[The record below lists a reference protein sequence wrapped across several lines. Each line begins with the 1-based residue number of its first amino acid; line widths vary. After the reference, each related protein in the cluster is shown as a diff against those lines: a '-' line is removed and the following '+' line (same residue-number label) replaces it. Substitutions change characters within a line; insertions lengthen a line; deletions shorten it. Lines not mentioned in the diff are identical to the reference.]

1 MNEDSRAYPFQ
12 FTGSGEA
19 YFRIWIVDLVLSVL
33 TLGVYSAWAKVR
45 RKRYFHQHTLLN
57 GHNFDY
63 LADPAAILKDRL
75 IIIFGAL
82 FAAALALNSLP
93 WLSLI
98 PLGLLLLAMPWLLLR
113 SLQFD
118 ASNSGYR
125 GLRFDFK
132 GDLGEAFR
140 IFVGWG
146 ALALLS
152 LGVMLPY
159 LLFRKT
165 AFIAGNHAYG
175 AIRASFKG
183 RGRSYY
189 RIFLNA
195 GLILFAPLVV
205 IVAGGVIL
213 ATILHEGPV
222 DLPELFGILGLG
234 LVLMYAVVPV
244 AAGYTR
250 ARIARLTFMGTRF
263 GGLRFAGRHT
273 ARGLIRLYVTNLLLI
288 VLTLGLY
295 IPWARVRSLR
305 YWLGNLAVIGPARG
319 LDDFVA
325 AASERVVTTDA
336 AMADG
341 YALEMRVA

>member
-19 YFRIWIVDLVLSVL
+19 YFRIWIFDLVLSVL
-33 TLGVYSAWAKVR
+33 TLGGYSAWAKVR
-45 RKRYFHQHTLLN
+45 RKRYFHEHTWLN

-63 LADPAAILKDRL
+63 LADPVALLKGRL
-75 IIIFGAL
+75 FVIGAL
-82 FAAALALNSLP
+82 LAAALALSSLS
-93 WLSLI
+93 WFFLI
-98 PLGLLLLAMPWLLLR
+98 PLGLLFLATPWLLLR
-113 SLQFD
+113 SRQRD
-118 ASNSGYR
+118 ARDSSYR
-125 GLRFDFK
+125 GLHFDFK
-132 GDLGEAFR
+132 GDLGEAYR
-140 IFVGWG
+140 IFLGWG

-165 AFIAGNHAYG
+165 AFIVGNHAYG
-175 AIRASFKG
+175 ATPASFKG

-222 DLPELFGILGLG
+222 RLADLLGILGLG
-234 LVLMYAVVPV
+234 LALLYAVVPV

-273 ARGLIRLYVTNLLLI
+273 ARGLIRLYVVNLLLI

-295 IPWARVRSLR
+295 IPWARVRSAR
-305 YWLGNLAVIGPARG
+305 YWLDNLAVIGPARG
-319 LDDFVA
+319 LDGFVVA
-325 AASERVVTTDA
+325 AAAGGRAMGAEITDTH
-336 AMADG
+336 
-341 YALEMRVA
+341 ALDLRLA

>member
-1 MNEDSRAYPFQ
+1 MYEDSRAYPFQ

-19 YFRIWIVDLVLSVL
+19 YFRIWVVDLALSVL

-63 LADPAAILKDRL
+63 LADPVTILKGRL
-75 IIIFGAL
+75 FVIGAL
-82 FAAALALNSLP
+82 LAAGLALSHLS

-98 PLGLLLLAMPWLLLR
+98 PLGLLFLATPWLLVR
-113 SLQFD
+113 SRQFD
-118 ASNSGYR
+118 ARNSGYR
-125 GLRFDFK
+125 GLHFDFK
-132 GDLGEAFR
+132 GDLGEAYR

-175 AIRASFKG
+175 ATPAIFKG

-205 IVAGGVIL
+205 VVAVAIIL
-213 ATILHEGPV
+213 TTILHEGPV
-222 DLPELFGILGLG
+222 RLEELFGILGLG
-234 LVLMYAVVPV
+234 LALLYAVVPV
-244 AAGYTR
+244 ATGYTR

-273 ARGLIRLYVTNLLLI
+273 ARGLIHLYVANLLLI

-305 YWLGNLAVIGPARG
+305 YWLDNLAVIGPARG
-319 LDDFVA
+319 LDDFVTA
-325 AASERVVTTDA
+325 AAERVHATGTETNDA
-336 AMADG
+336 R
-341 YALEMRVA
+341 ALDMSLA

>member
-1 MNEDSRAYPFQ
+1 MHEDSRAYPFQ

-33 TLGVYSAWAKVR
+33 TLGGYSAWAKVR

-57 GHNFDY
+57 GHTFDY
-63 LADPAAILKDRL
+63 LADPVAILKDRL
-75 IIIFGAL
+75 IVIGAL
-82 FAAALALNSLP
+82 LAAALALNSLP

-98 PLGLLLLAMPWLLLR
+98 PLGLLLLATPWLMVR
-113 SLQFD
+113 SLQRD
-118 ASNSGYR
+118 ARHSGYR
-125 GLRFDFK
+125 GLRFEFK

-152 LGVMLPY
+152 LGVLLPY

-165 AFIAGNHAYG
+165 AFIAGYHAFG
-175 AIRASFKG
+175 ATRASFNG

-222 DLPELFGILGLG
+222 RLAELFGILGLG
-234 LVLMYAVVPV
+234 LALLYAVVPV

-273 ARGLIRLYVTNLLLI
+273 ARGLIRLYVSNLLLI

-295 IPWARVRSLR
+295 IPWARVRTAR
-305 YWLGNLAVIGPARG
+305 YWLDNLAVIGPARG
-319 LDDFVA
+319 LDGFVA
-325 AASERVVTTDA
+325 AAGERVVTTGA
-336 AMADG
+336 ERADG
-341 YALEMRVA
+341 YALDMSVA